1 MAANPVYRFRTDQEL
16 PVIPMHWA
24 NEDGTARDFSTGW
37 TFTAKLGLASTPSV
51 TLLTKSAGITGAAT
65 YPNISIAM
73 AVAEWAGLAT
83 PPETGTRYVFTV
95 YARRTADS
103 RDEVFPGDG
112 PQILLLPASS

>member
-16 PVIPMHWA
+16 PVIPLHWA
-24 NEDGTARDFSTGW
+24 NEDGTPRDFSSGW

-51 TLLTKSAGITGAAT
+51 TLLTKTAGVTGAAT
-65 YPNISIAM
+65 FPNISLAM
-73 AVAEWAGLAT
+73 AIGDWAGLPT